1 MSARENSSLA
11 GTVADQSFNLEITAQ
26 PARQKSLA
34 TPSVQASGNK
44 ITYCANLQWI
54 THVSMQNTQQSKTER
69 KSNCQGPITFN
80 QEATSDE
87 SLPYNLKAEKS
98 LKNSSL

>member
-1 MSARENSSLA
+1 
-11 GTVADQSFNLEITAQ
+11 VQ
-26 PARQKSLA
+26 PTRQKSLA
-34 TPSVQASGNK
+34 TPGVQASGNK

-54 THVSMQNTQQSKTER
+54 TRSSEQNTQQSNKDE
-69 KSNCQGPITFN
+69 NCQSPITFN

-87 SLPYNLKAEKS
+87 SLSYNLKGEKS